1 MKIYSDYKDHI
12 DGLRAIAVISVIF
25 FHLDIKLFKGGFIG
39 VDIFFVIS
47 GYLIS
52 KIIFQKIEI
61 NKFSIKEFYIN
72 RARRILPML
81 LFMML
86 FFLPFGYFLLPY
98 KVMDFAESIISGIFF
113 FSNFLFYWE
122 SGYFGEALKFK
133 PFIHLW
139 SLSVE
144 EQFYLLFPIL
154 VLILAKK
161 FKLLLFFIFF
171 IFILSLILSEFFSNQ
186 FPNANFFL
194 GITRAWEII
203 LGIFF
208 LIIEKNKIIKSNFA
222 KSNLSISAFIILIV
236 SFYYFEQNHNLPN
249 TKLLAPLL
257 CAGILIIYGKENLI
271 VKKILTNS
279 VMMLLGL
286 MSFSLYLWH
295 QPILA
300 FIHNYNLFKID
311 FFFITIFFSLIT
323 LVSYM
328 SWKFIEIPFRDKKI
342 IKNIIFFKFT
352 SITIT
357 LLITCSFF
365 AIYTK
370 GFLYKYSD
378 NDKYLVLMNPT
389 DNGRYVRKN
398 FEKQLDKKFT
408 QYQKNNILIIG
419 DSQAQDFL
427 NMAVENNYLRD
438 YNVKTFIFREECYL
452 LFLPDDIKA
461 KYSDKLKKCNNKI
474 DSSIIKYAESIFMV
488 NSWPEWIFEEM
499 PFIISNK
506 VFDKKQIYI
515 VGSKSFGSI
524 NIFNYL
530 GKSNDEK
537 FKKTNIDSTTFE
549 KDTKMKNL
557 FLSEK
562 YISLTDIYCDN
573 DFKCS
578 IFNKNGKLL
587 SYDGSHLTKDG
598 AIYLGQLLFDQKKL
612 KKFTKYNSKNY

>member
-1 MKIYSDYKDHI
+1 MKVYSNYKDHI

-25 FHLDIKLFKGGFIG
+25 FHLDINLFKGGFIG
-39 VDIFFVIS
+39 VDVFFVIS

-72 RARRILPML
+72 RSRRILPML

-86 FFLPFGYFLLPY
+86 FFLPFSYFLLPY
-98 KVMDFAESIISGIFF
+98 KAVDFAESIISGIFF

-122 SGYFGEALKFK
+122 SGYFGEVLKFK

-154 VLILAKK
+154 AIILARK

-186 FPNANFFL
+186 FPNANFYL

-208 LIIEKNKIIKSNFA
+208 LIIEKNKIIKSNFT
-222 KSNLSISAFIILIV
+222 KSNLSIIAFIILIV
-236 SFYYFEQNHNLPN
+236 SFYYFEQDHNLPN

-257 CAGILIIYGKENLI
+257 STGILIIYGKESLI

-311 FFFITIFFSLIT
+311 SFFIITFFSLIII
-323 LVSYM
+323 VSYM

-342 IKNIIFFKFT
+342 IKNIFFFKFI
-352 SITIT
+352 SITIA
-357 LLITCSFF
+357 LLISSSFF
-365 AIYTK
+365 VIYTK

-378 NDKYLVLMNPT
+378 NDKYLVSMNPT
-389 DNGRYVRKN
+389 DFGRYVRKN
-398 FEKQLDKKFT
+398 FEKQLDKKFI

-427 NMAVENNYLRD
+427 NMALENNYFSGYDVRTL
-438 YNVKTFIFREECYL
+438 NFHEECYL
-452 LFLPDDIKA
+452 LFLPDRIKA
-461 KYSDKLKKCNNKI
+461 KYSDKFKKCNNKI
-474 DSSIIKYAESIFMV
+474 DGNIIKYAETIFMV
-488 NSWPEWIFEEM
+488 NSWPEWILEEI
-499 PFIISNK
+499 PFIISNEA
-506 VFDKKQIYI
+506 FNEKKIYI
-515 VGSKSFGSI
+515 VGPKNFGFINVSK
-524 NIFNYL
+524 YL
-530 GKSNDEK
+530 GMSNDEK
-537 FKKTNIDSTTFE
+537 FKKTNIDSTIF
-549 KDTKMKNL
+549 KMDAKIKNL
-557 FLSEK
+557 VLSER

-573 DFKCS
+573 DFKCN
-578 IFNKNGKLL
+578 IFNKNGKLI

-598 AIYLGQLLFDQKKL
+598 AMYLGQLLFNQNKL
-612 KKFTKYNSKNY
+612 KKFTNYNSKNY

>member
-1 MKIYSDYKDHI
+1 LKIHSDYKEHV

-39 VDIFFVIS
+39 VDVFFVIS

-52 KIIFQKIEI
+52 RIIFQKIEI

-86 FFLPFGYFLLPY
+86 FFFPFSYFLVPY
-98 KVMDFAESIISGIFF
+98 KAIDFAESVISGIFF

-133 PFIHLW
+133 PFIHIW

-154 VLILAKK
+154 ALILARK

-171 IFILSLILSEFFSNQ
+171 IFILSLITSEFFSNQ

-194 GITRAWEII
+194 GLTRAWEII
-203 LGIFF
+203 VGIFF
-208 LIIEKNKIIKSNFA
+208 LIIEKNKIIKSNFV
-222 KSNLSISAFIILIV
+222 KSNLSISAFIILIF
-236 SFYYFEQNHNLPN
+236 SFYYFERDHNLPN
-249 TKLLAPLL
+249 TKLLLPLL
-257 CAGILIIYGKENLI
+257 CTGILIIYGKENLI
-271 VKKILTNS
+271 VKKILTNY

-300 FIHNYNLFKID
+300 FIHNYDLFKID
-311 FFFITIFFSLIT
+311 FFFIITFLSLIIV
-323 LVSYM
+323 VSYM

-342 IKNIIFFKFT
+342 IKNIIFFKFV
-352 SITIT
+352 SITIA
-357 LLITCSFF
+357 LLITSSFF
-365 AIYTK
+365 VIYAK
-370 GFLYKYSD
+370 GFLYKYPD
-378 NDKYLVLMNPT
+378 NDKYLVLMNPS

-427 NMAVENNYLRD
+427 NMALENNYFSG
-438 YNVKTFIFREECYL
+438 YNVRTFNFREECYL

-461 KYSDKLKKCNNKI
+461 KYLDKLKKCNNKI
-474 DSSIIKYAESIFMV
+474 DGNIIKYAESVFMV
-488 NSWPEWIFEEM
+488 NSWPEWILEEM

-506 VFDKKQIYI
+506 AFDEKKIYI
-515 VGSKSFGSI
+515 VGPKNFGSI
-524 NIFNYL
+524 NVSKYL
-530 GKSNDEK
+530 GMSNYEK
-537 FKKTNIDSTTFE
+537 FKKNNIDSTTFV
-549 KDTKMKNL
+549 KDAKVKNL
-557 FLSEK
+557 VPSER

-573 DFKCS
+573 DFKCN

-612 KKFTKYNSKNY
+612 KKFTNYNSKNY